1 MNNLGLVTR
10 NDVDNAYQL
19 LKSAVTHTPL
29 QYDRYL
35 SEKYQATILLKREDL
50 QKVRSFKLRGAYY
63 AIMQRPKEE
72 LGKWG
77 CLRKCRQPCTRGG
90 IYLS

>member
-1 MNNLGLVTR
+1 MDLIKDTEVR
-10 NDVDNAYQL
+10 SAYQL
-19 LKSAVTHTPL
+19 LKDSVNHTPL

-63 AIMQRPKEE
+63 AIKKLSETE
-72 LGKWG
+72 LKKVWFVRVPEIMHRE
-77 CLRKCRQPCTRGG
+77 LHIPVMN
-90 IYLS
+90 